1 MVRAV
6 WVSVFVVGTSVVV
19 VVGGG
24 NEEAIIVESR
34 TVVEVADVEVG
45 TSVSV
50 I

>member
-6 WVSVFVVGTSVVV
+6 WVSVFVVGTSV

>member
-34 TVVEVADVEVG
+34 TVVEVAEVG